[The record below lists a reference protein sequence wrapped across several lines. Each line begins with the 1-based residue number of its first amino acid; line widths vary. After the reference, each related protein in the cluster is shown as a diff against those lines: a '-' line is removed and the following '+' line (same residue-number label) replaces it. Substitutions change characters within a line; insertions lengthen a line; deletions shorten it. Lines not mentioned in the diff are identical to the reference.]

1 MRFLTGMRAHL
12 TKLMDKFA
20 AMVVPGQKAG
30 GPQAAAASLRFEW
43 WGQALK
49 SSDTPDM
56 VGLSDGDTIAVFV
69 K

>member
-1 MRFLTGMRAHL
+1 
-12 TKLMDKFA
+12 
-20 AMVVPGQKAG
+20 
-30 GPQAAAASLRFEW
+30 LRFEW
-43 WGQALK
+43 RGQALK

>member
-43 WGQALK
+43 RGQALK

>member
-20 AMVVPGQKAG
+20 AMVLPGQKAG
-30 GPQAAAASLRFEW
+30 PQAASSLRFEW
-43 WGQALK
+43 RGQALK

-56 VGLSDGDTIAVFV
+56 VGLSDGDTIVVFV